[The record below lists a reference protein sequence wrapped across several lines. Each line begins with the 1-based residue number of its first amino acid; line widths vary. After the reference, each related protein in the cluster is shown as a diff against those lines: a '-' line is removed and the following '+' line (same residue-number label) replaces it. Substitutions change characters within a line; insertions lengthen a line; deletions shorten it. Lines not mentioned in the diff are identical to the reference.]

1 MIKGHG
7 NTMDLNSLDIEV
19 DVCNVNLCMLAIWLS
34 SRRKKPGGMRCD
46 HVLPF
51 ECTQT
56 CTLMAGFMP
65 ENEHLCLCSV
75 NSRLVNW
82 FVLLFSP
89 LYLVIVD

>member
-1 MIKGHG
+1 
-7 NTMDLNSLDIEV
+7 
-19 DVCNVNLCMLAIWLS
+19 
-34 SRRKKPGGMRCD
+34 
-46 HVLPF
+46 
-51 ECTQT
+51 
-56 CTLMAGFMP
+56 MAGFMP